1 MSNEP
6 DPLKEPSGNY
16 GFELPVA
23 PAWFSEPPAGSME
36 DGIRLSL
43 AALEQVRNRP
53 EVFIQRQQMMCDVEF
68 VF

>member
-6 DPLKEPSGNY
+6 DPLKEPSCNY

-23 PAWFSEPPAGSME
+23 PAWFSEAPAGSME
-36 DGIRLSL
+36 DGIWLSL

-53 EVFIQRQQMMCDVEF
+53 EVFIQRQQQMCDVEF